1 MDSKIAALLL
11 ASGVNTDELTN
22 GGGVQIGWDEATQEN
37 TLKGKMYEV
46 SVRCQNKM

>member
-1 MDSKIAALLL
+1 MDSKISALLS
-11 ASGVNTDELTN
+11 ASGVYRDELTN

-37 TLKGKMYEV
+37 TLKGNMYEV